1 VSEEQLTAAGR
12 IRELMAKYEEI
23 ELLVKVGEYRQGTD
37 QVADE
42 ALTKIDHI
50 RQFLKQRTDELTD
63 YDSTLQ
69 NMIQLAR

>member
-1 VSEEQLTAAGR
+1 
-12 IRELMAKYEEI
+12 
-23 ELLVKVGEYRQGTD
+23 
-37 QVADE
+37 VADE